1 MKILM
6 IGDIVGEPGRKAV
19 DKIVPLL
26 KQHEDVD
33 FVIAN
38 AENAAGGSGI
48 TPKIFQ
54 QLMRSGIDVVT
65 SGDHIFKRR
74 EVLDIIGCEDRLLRP
89 ANYPDGV
96 AGKGSAIVEANNG
109 VKVGVINVNGRVFM
123 EALDCPFRS
132 SLALLEEIKKEAQ
145 IVIVDIHA
153 EATSEKVALGWYL
166 NGKATAVFGT
176 HTHVQ
181 TADERILPPDNYTAY
196 ITDVGMTGPID
207 SVIGRNIEQVLVRFL
222 THVPTRFEVSDQN
235 IQLQGVIIDVD
246 EKNGKARSITRIQ
259 EFLDDP
265 NPSV

>member
-6 IGDIVGEPGRKAV
+6 IGDIVGEPGRRAV

-26 KQHEDVD
+26 KQREGIN

-38 AENAAGGSGI
+38 GENAAGGSGI

-54 QLMRSGIDVVT
+54 QLIRSGVDVVT

-74 EVLDIIGCEDRLLRP
+74 EALELIAGEERLLRP
-89 ANYPDGV
+89 ANYPEGA
-96 AGKGSAIVEANNG
+96 AGKGSVVIPVNDS
-109 VKVGVINVNGRVFM
+109 VKVGIINVNGRVFM
-123 EALDCPFRS
+123 DSLDCPFHTS
-132 SLALLEEIKKEAQ
+132 MALLEKIKQETN

-166 NGKATAVFGT
+166 NGKATAVLGT

-181 TADERILPPDNYTAY
+181 TADERILPEHNHTAY

-207 SVIGRNIEQVLVRFL
+207 SVIGRKKEQVLVRFL
-222 THVPTRFEVSDQN
+222 THVPTRFEVAEEN
-235 IQLQGVIIDVD
+235 VQLQGVIIDID
-246 EKNGKARSITRIQ
+246 EQDGKARSITRVQ
-259 EFLDDP
+259 ESLP
-265 NPSV
+265 NNSN